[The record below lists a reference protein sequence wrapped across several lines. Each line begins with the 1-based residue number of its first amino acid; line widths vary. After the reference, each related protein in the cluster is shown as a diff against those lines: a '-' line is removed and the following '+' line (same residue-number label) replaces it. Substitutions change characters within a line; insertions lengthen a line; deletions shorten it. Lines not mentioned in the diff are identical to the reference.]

1 MFNGHAV
8 DKNKPAGL
16 RHLAHVAAGLL
27 IWSVTLVVVTRIV
40 HRHPS
45 SITVRLLAVA
55 IGVGGF
61 LPWLISVGRLIM
73 AQDEFS
79 VRAHL
84 VAIAFTCAA
93 TAVLLM
99 TGGYLQTAGLLGY
112 VALRNIWM
120 GMGILWWL
128 SIVIASRYY
137 R

>member
-1 MFNGHAV
+1 M

-16 RHLAHVAAGLL
+16 RHLAYVALGLL
-27 IWSVTLVVVTRIV
+27 IWFITMVVATRV
-40 HRHPS
+40 LHRHPP
-45 SITVRLLAVA
+45 SIPVRIALVAVA
-55 IGVGGF
+55 VVGF
-61 LPWLISVGRLIM
+61 LPWLISVARLIV

-79 VRAHL
+79 VRVHL
-84 VAIAFTCAA
+84 VAIAFTCAG

-112 VALRNIWM
+112 VALRNIWI

-128 SIVIASRYY
+128 SIVIASWYY

>member
-1 MFNGHAV
+1 M

-16 RHLAHVAAGLL
+16 KHLAHVALGLV
-27 IWSVTLVVVTRIV
+27 IWFITMVGATRLL
-40 HRHPS
+40 HRHPP
-45 SITVRLLAVA
+45 SIAVRIALVA
-55 IGVGGF
+55 IAVGGF

-79 VRAHL
+79 VRVHL

-93 TAVLLM
+93 TALMLM

-112 VALRNIWM
+112 VALRNIWI
-120 GMGILWWL
+120 GMVVVWWL
-128 SIVIASRYY
+128 SIVLASRYY

>member
-1 MFNGHAV
+1 M
-8 DKNKPAGL
+8 DKKKPAGL
-16 RHLAHVAAGLL
+16 RHLAHVAIGLL
-27 IWSVTLVVVTRIV
+27 VWFITMVAVTRIL
-40 HRHPS
+40 RHEPS
-45 SITVRLLAVA
+45 SMSVRLALVA
-55 IGVGGF
+55 MGVAGF

-79 VRAHL
+79 VRVHL
-84 VAIAFTCAA
+84 VAIAFTCAG

-112 VALRNIWM
+112 VALRNIWI

-128 SIVIASRYY
+128 SIVIASWYY

>member
-1 MFNGHAV
+1 M
-8 DKNKPAGL
+8 DKDKPAGL
-16 RHLAHVAAGLL
+16 RHLAYVALGLL
-27 IWSVTLVVVTRIV
+27 IWFITMVVATRIL

-45 SITVRLLAVA
+45 SVAVRMAMVA

-79 VRAHL
+79 VRVHL

-112 VALRNIWM
+112 VALRNIWI

-128 SIVIASRYY
+128 SIVIASWYY

>member
-1 MFNGHAV
+1 V

-16 RHLAHVAAGLL
+16 RHLAHVAVGLL
-27 IWSVTLVVVTRIV
+27 IWFITMVGATRIL
-40 HRHPS
+40 HRHPGVA
-45 SITVRLLAVA
+45 VRIAMVVIA
-55 IGVGGF
+55 VGGF
-61 LPWLISVGRLIM
+61 VPWLVSIGRLIM

-79 VRAHL
+79 LRVHL

-112 VALRNIWM
+112 VALRNLWI
-120 GMGILWWL
+120 GMVILWWL

>member
-1 MFNGHAV
+1 V

-16 RHLAHVAAGLL
+16 RHLAHVALGLV
-27 IWSVTLVVVTRIV
+27 IWFITMVVATRLL
-40 HRHPS
+40 HRHPP
-45 SITVRLLAVA
+45 SIAVRIALVA
-55 IGVGGF
+55 IAVGGF

-79 VRAHL
+79 VRVHL

-112 VALRNIWM
+112 VALRNIWI
-120 GMGILWWL
+120 GMVVVWWL